1 MFFQLLSREILDKI
15 IEDCADDG
23 LFTLTAL
30 RATSRRFEQC
40 STAILFR
47 GIVINGHAK
56 SASRHTPS
64 KSLRFFV
71 ANHHL
76 CHITER
82 LIFCGGE
89 FVVDKVDAILRLLPS
104 VTVLTLEFCS
114 LTPFPVIAGVWP
126 QIQTVDILSCSV
138 SNEGLRKLL
147 QTVVGLREINIIT
160 SSFWGPP
167 EPVPF
172 PLTTS
177 QLLLNLG
184 GDAGEA
190 LQFVKAWARHAPSL
204 RRLFCLCQTDAV
216 IQELMPW
223 ITKCA
228 QTLEDVVIATQSR
241 GGHWLT
247 PITLTECKMLR
258 KVEIGCVEL
267 NLRALCATLR
277 SLEGVTLDV
286 LRIDIHFAY
295 HPITLPVW
303 IGRSFERLDVL
314 LKSLLDTRA
323 ASCVELVFHF
333 YGTPVRDIDL
343 CIDYADGH
351 MCFLPKIR
359 SLVEM
364 SVAVHVGSMG
374 SSYL

>member
-1 MFFQLLSREILDKI
+1 MKTLLLQRVSTLVFCINDSDEAEAFF
-15 IEDCADDG
+15 
-23 LFTLTAL
+23 
-30 RATSRRFEQC
+30 
-40 STAILFR
+40 
-47 GIVINGHAK
+47 
-56 SASRHTPS
+56 
-64 KSLRFFV
+64 
-71 ANHHL
+71 
-76 CHITER
+76 ITE
-82 LIFCGGE
+82 
-89 FVVDKVDAILRLLPS
+89 S
-104 VTVLTLEFCS
+104 
-114 LTPFPVIAGVWP
+114 
-126 QIQTVDILSCSV
+126 
-138 SNEGLRKLL
+138 
-147 QTVVGLREINIIT
+147 
-160 SSFWGPP
+160 
-167 EPVPF
+167 
-172 PLTTS
+172 
-177 QLLLNLG
+177 
-184 GDAGEA
+184 
-190 LQFVKAWARHAPSL
+190 H
-204 RRLFCLCQTDAV
+204 
-216 IQELMPW
+216 
-223 ITKCA
+223 
-228 QTLEDVVIATQSR
+228 

-295 HPITLPVW
+295 HSITLPVW

-351 MCFLPKIR
+351 MCFLPKIQ
-359 SLVEM
+359 SLVEI

>member
-1 MFFQLLSREILDKI
+1 MVLLSREILDKI
-15 IEDCADDG
+15 TDDCADDS

-30 RATSRRFEQC
+30 RATSRCFERR
-40 STAILFR
+40 STTILFQ
-47 GIVINGHAK
+47 GIVINGHTK
-56 SASRHTPS
+56 SASSHTPS

-71 ANHHL
+71 TNHHL
-76 CHITER
+76 CHITKC
-82 LIFCGGE
+82 LVFCGGE

-104 VTVLTLEFCS
+104 VTVFTLDCCS

-126 QIQTVDILSCSV
+126 QIWSASILSCSV
-138 SNEGLRKLL
+138 SNEGLRHLL
-147 QTVVGLREINIIT
+147 QTIVGLREINIIA

-204 RRLFCLCQTDAV
+204 RRLSCLCQTDAV

-228 QTLEDVVIATQSR
+228 LTLEDVVIATQSR

-247 PITLTECKMLR
+247 PITFTECKMLR
-258 KVEIGCVEL
+258 KIEIGCVEL
-267 NLRALCATLR
+267 NLRALCATLQ
-277 SLEGVTLDV
+277 SLEGVTLDA
-286 LRIDIHFAY
+286 LQINIHFAY
-295 HPITLPVW
+295 HPITLPSWV
-303 IGRSFERLDVL
+303 GRSFERLDVL
-314 LKSLLDTRA
+314 LKSLLDTRV

-333 YGTPVRDIDL
+333 YHIQKHDSNL
-343 CIDYADGH
+343 CVDYANGH

-359 SLVEM
+359 SLVGV

-374 SSYL
+374 SSYP